1 MKFVYVQIGKSM
13 YEQPPLL
20 LHLLAASCT
29 YGCAARAARCESACR
44 LELHA
49 CLLID
54 ATPVLASQRVN
65 HADDDMTLP
74 TIPPLDSQVWHFS
87 INGSMLNYEQ
97 DMYNTSAWETSGA
110 REIHCLYSHDAQVR
124 QPTAHYRSWLHFTA
138 DAYCSMQTLAECH
151 MQDSNIMH
159 QMFAAAMSTDNV
171 KKQCWKEAHLD
182 YNQGSCPS
190 CGVWVPRG
198 LIVLGDSAYS
208 ISTSVLFQMTS
219 MKANTK
225 KNTVLM

>member
-74 TIPPLDSQVWHFS
+74 TIPPLDSQV
-87 INGSMLNYEQ
+87 
-97 DMYNTSAWETSGA
+97 
-110 REIHCLYSHDAQVR
+110 
-124 QPTAHYRSWLHFTA
+124 
-138 DAYCSMQTLAECH
+138 
-151 MQDSNIMH
+151 
-159 QMFAAAMSTDNV
+159 
-171 KKQCWKEAHLD
+171 
-182 YNQGSCPS
+182 
-190 CGVWVPRG
+190 
-198 LIVLGDSAYS
+198 
-208 ISTSVLFQMTS
+208 
-219 MKANTK
+219 
-225 KNTVLM
+225 